1 MIRHIGRHGTEK
13 VVIVFNTVPDE
24 DHMALVAYSGRLPI
38 MIHDE
43 VMKVLESPAGQTAK
57 QLGDALFR
65 NIMPD
70 GNNTLG
76 ALHRGGFLKKVQT
89 KQVILTPNAKTNVR
103 LDEVNEALK
112 KIEMGEEGYK
122 KMKDLEEGRGFA
134 DNKKI
139 DQPREVGEPVARETT
154 SSFVDNTASDDTM
167 ADGVISDAEL
177 AQDRLNQADKYR
189 MEAKSL
195 IAEAKR
201 LEAEAKALKPK
212 ARHGRPTKEKA

>member
-154 SSFVDNTASDDTM
+154 SSFVDNTASDDTV
-167 ADGVISDAEL
+167 ADGVISDAKL

>member
-167 ADGVISDAEL
+167 VDGVISDAEL